1 MRLLERIKGKRLI
14 IYGTGNTGTDFYQK
28 NKVKLNLKLCTSS
41 DKITNPINGL
51 DVVERIELNRET
63 DFIIVC
69 SIHHKEITNRLT
81 FEGWE
86 EGVNYLCHD
95 KFIKRYDAESDH
107 KIIMVVIGQCHLDR
121 ISQAFG
127 NLAVSEQ
134 YAVWFF
140 NEREVC
146 VSGDMFDYFK
156 VRECVDILRQANIL
170 LKPAVVTS
178 SRVKDF
184 EYFAECL
191 PPKCRIISF
200 SLPML
205 ESYWPQD
212 RGRESVV
219 GKYYITHQNIKIPAY
234 VERDYVIENYIDE
247 GKTTAEIIKYISDDK
262 FFNREEVLNNHQQTL
277 KRGYFQDRLSE
288 VKITDY
294 IEENYNKKRLFYD
307 RGHFGEDMLKVYLMR
322 LLKILGEPDQKQE
335 IDALDAKRYFGI
347 NEAPIYPSTAQ
358 ILNLEFI
365 NDESMIQMRL
375 ANGVRFVT
383 FTEYM
388 EWMIEYYKAAK
399 RALERSYINS

>member
-1 MRLLERIKGKRLI
+1 MGLMERIKGKRLI
-14 IYGTGNTGTDFYQK
+14 IYGTGNTGTNFYQT
-28 NKVKLNLKLCTSS
+28 NRLKLDLKLCTSS
-41 DKITNPINGL
+41 DKIINPIEGL
-51 DVVERIELNRET
+51 DGIERTELNKET
-63 DFIIVC
+63 DFVIIC
-69 SIHHKEITNRLT
+69 SIYHQEITNRLS

-95 KFIKRYDAESDH
+95 KFIKRYDAESGH

-121 ISQAFG
+121 IRQAFG
-127 NLAVSEQ
+127 NLSVSER

-156 VRECVDILRQANIL
+156 VRECVDILRQADIL
-170 LKPAVVTS
+170 LKPSVVTS
-178 SRVKDF
+178 SRIKDL
-184 EYFAECL
+184 EYFEECL
-191 PPKCRIISF
+191 PKKCRIISF

-212 RGRESVV
+212 RGKESAI
-219 GKYYITHQNIKIPAY
+219 GKYYVTHKNIKIPAY
-234 VERDYVIENYIDE
+234 VERDHVIEKYIDE

-262 FFNREEVLNNHQQTL
+262 FFSREEVINNHQQTL

-307 RGHFGEDMLKVYLMR
+307 RGHFGEDVLKVYLTR
-322 LLKILGEPDQKQE
+322 LLKSLGEPEQRQE
-335 IDALDAKRYFGI
+335 IDALDLKKYFNI

-358 ILNLEFI
+358 ILNLEFA
-365 NDESMIQMRL
+365 NDGSLLQMYLVDGARM
-375 ANGVRFVT
+375 VT

-399 RALERSYINS
+399 RALECSYVN

>member
-1 MRLLERIKGKRLI
+1 MGLMERIKGKRFV
-14 IYGTGNTGTDFYQK
+14 IYGTGNTGTNFYLA
-28 NKVKLNLKLCTSS
+28 NKLKLDIRLCTSS
-41 DKITNPINGL
+41 DKVINPIDGL
-51 DVVERIELNRET
+51 DVIERMELNKET

-69 SIHHKEITNRLT
+69 SIYHQEITNRLT

-86 EGVNYLCHD
+86 EGINYSCHD
-95 KFIKRYDAESDH
+95 EFIKRYDAEVDH

-121 ISQAFG
+121 IRQAFG
-127 NLAVSEQ
+127 KLEAGER

-156 VRECVDILRQANIL
+156 VRKCVDILRQADIF
-170 LKPAVVTS
+170 LKPSVVTS
-178 SRVKDF
+178 SRVRDF
-184 EYFAECL
+184 EYFEDCL
-191 PPKCRIISF
+191 PQKCRTISF

-205 ESYWPQD
+205 GSYWPQD
-212 RGRESVV
+212 RGKETSI
-219 GKYYITHQNIKIPAY
+219 GKYYITHQNIKVPAY

-247 GKTTAEIIKYISDDK
+247 GKSTAEIIKYISDDH
-262 FFNREEVLNNHQQTL
+262 FFSKEEVIINHQQTL

-288 VKITDY
+288 IKITDY

-307 RGHFGEDMLKVYLMR
+307 RGHFGEDMLRMYLKR
-322 LLKILGEPDQKQE
+322 LLKCLGEPVQKQE
-335 IDALDAKRYFGI
+335 IDALDLKAYFYI

-365 NDESMIQMRL
+365 NDGSLLQMCLVDGARM
-375 ANGVRFVT
+375 VT

-399 RALERSYINS
+399 KALECSYVNQ